1 MRFIKFLFIALS
13 VILFFALAY
22 ISTDNFLEPKAYDY
36 MVKTFT
42 AHKTGSDN
50 IVLVVIDDKSIGRH
64 RWPWRRDLYCG
75 IYDYFR
81 EYTSASAVLSDS
93 IVTSKD
99 DKTGDAKYFNSL
111 SKMYNLVVGITFRGR
126 KYNDANIGEKYDKL
140 INTKFKNNIINK
152 RDTSLEYAFN
162 SASIFPEDY
171 LNAINMVGAITSVSG
186 DDGYMRVAINAINY
200 KGTIYPSLALRVYT
214 FLNNNEQLIITDKYI
229 SGVSTGLKIPLI
241 DEPSGMYSLIKFYK
255 LRDNTT
261 SYTHKTYSAVDIM
274 DSYNELK
281 NGKKPI
287 VNPQDFNNKVVL
299 IGANVKAAATGLADV
314 KQTPISTDHSGLDV
328 QATVLDN
335 IMHSDFMIE
344 SPEWINVILTVLLV
358 LVSFVIIRHFQLFP
372 ALMSISGIVILYISL
387 CAFLYRQG
395 ISINILTPISMV
407 VITMIF
413 AYSYKYILEDRN
425 KEKIKNAMG
434 KYISEDIM
442 KNVVKNIDELK
453 LGGKKAIV
461 TVLFADIRGFTSMS
475 EKLTAD
481 EVSVILNEY
490 FTEIEPIVT
499 RNNGVINKFIGDA
512 VMAIFG
518 EPIQDENHP
527 KNAVRCACQM
537 LDKVKELQAKW
548 LSEGRPKIEIGI
560 GINTGEAFVGNIGS
574 EKRMEYTVI
583 GDTVNLASRIE
594 GNNKIYKTNLLI
606 SSSTYNSVRGI
617 VDAIKI
623 SNVKIRGKE
632 KEIDLYEVLK
642 IID

>member
-1 MRFIKFLFIALS
+1 MRFVRFLLILLAI
-13 VILFFALAY
+13 VLFFVLAY
-22 ISTDNFLEPKAYDY
+22 SATDTFLEPKAYNY
-36 MVKTFT
+36 MVQSFT

-50 IVLVVIDDKSIGRH
+50 IVLIVIDDKSIGRY
-64 RWPWRRDLYCG
+64 RWPWKRDLYCG

-81 EYTSASAVLSDS
+81 EYTSAKAVLSDS
-93 IVTSKD
+93 IVTSVD
-99 DKTGDAKYFNSL
+99 DRAADSKYFNSL
-111 SKMYNLVVGITFRGR
+111 SKMDNLVVGITFRG
-126 KYNDANIGEKYDKL
+126 KQYNDPSAGEKYDEA
-140 INTKFKNNIINK
+140 INTKFKNDAIVK
-152 RDTSLEYAFN
+152 RDTSLEYKFN
-162 SASIFPEDY
+162 SASIFPDDY
-171 LNAINMVGAITSVSG
+171 LKSIKMVGAITSVSS
-186 DDGYMRVAINAINY
+186 DDGYLRVAIDAINY
-200 KGTIYPSLALRVYT
+200 KGTIYPSLALRAYT
-214 FLNNNEQLIITDKYI
+214 FLNGNEQLIITDKSI
-229 SGVSTGLKIPLI
+229 TGSKSNLRIPLI

-255 LRDNTT
+255 LNSGG
-261 SYTHKTYSAVDIM
+261 SYSHKTYSAVDIM
-274 DSYNELK
+274 DSYKELK
-281 NGKKPI
+281 SGKKPLINPKEFDNKI
-287 VNPQDFNNKVVL
+287 VLV
-299 IGANVKAAATGLADV
+299 GANVKAAATGLADV
-314 KQTPISTDHSGLDV
+314 KRTPMSSDQSGLDV

-335 IMHSDFMIE
+335 ILNSDYMVE
-344 SPEWINVILTVLLV
+344 LPNWVNVILTFILV
-358 LVSFVIIRHFQLFP
+358 VVAFVIIRNYQLFP
-372 ALMSISGIVILYISL
+372 AIMSISGIVILYIII
-387 CAFLYRQG
+387 CGFLFREGYA
-395 ISINILTPISMV
+395 INILTPISMLI
-407 VITMIF
+407 ITMIF
-413 AYSYKYILEDRN
+413 AYSHKYILEDKN

-442 KNVVKNIDELK
+442 KDVVKNIDELK
-453 LGGKKAIV
+453 LGGKKANV

-499 RNNGVINKFIGDA
+499 RNKGVINKFIGDA

-617 VDAIKI
+617 VDVIKI

-632 KEIDLYEVLK
+632 KELDLYEVIKLVE
-642 IID
+642 